1 MFEPYRFETDTC
13 QELLEE
19 LRHMETKIEI
29 PPFAVPDEV
38 YSFIEQPS
46 PLLIAE
52 GPDLFCPCPREW
64 AS

>member
-1 MFEPYRFETDTC
+1 MFESYRFETDAC

-19 LRHMETKIEI
+19 LRHMETEIEI

-38 YSFIEQPS
+38 YSFIEQPYF
-46 PLLIAE
+46 LLIAE
-52 GPDLFCPCPREW
+52 GPDPFSPCPQEW